1 MGSCCNPHRQRQ
13 RRVDTRNQYSGSP
26 QRNEL
31 WESDMGRVCVMV
43 VYYPVMSQRGQCYPG
58 KGFADP
64 YIPKLSEVAFVRE
77 QTAFSCV
84 QLWSPD
90 YGRTDSVRVSAL
102 RPWKA
107 HSTVCCPHWWGCRWE
122 YACPLDSTLTALSAA
137 FSRQWEQT
145 AAPGLCIYHSL
156 HHERKFQ
163 QIKTSLLEHSL
174 RCHSSSGLGPL
185 PGPPGVPKWPDQ

>member
-13 RRVDTRNQYSGSP
+13 RRVDARNPYSGSP

-43 VYYPVMSQRGQCYPG
+43 VYYPGMSQRGQCYRG

-64 YIPKLSEVAFVRE
+64 YIPKLNEVAFVKE
-77 QTAFSCV
+77 QTTFSCV

-90 YGRTDSVRVSAL
+90 YGRTDRIRVSAL

-107 HSTVCCPHWWGCRWE
+107 HSAGCCPHWWECGWE
-122 YACPLDSTLTALSAA
+122 YACPPDSMLAAPSAA

-145 AAPGLCIYHSL
+145 AAPACAFITLSIMSVN
-156 HHERKFQ
+156 
-163 QIKTSLLEHSL
+163 
-174 RCHSSSGLGPL
+174 SS
-185 PGPPGVPKWPDQ
+185 K